1 MGENVGQRGRK
12 REIMQK
18 ETSVLQRESGA
29 ELTV

>member
-1 MGENVGQRGRK
+1 MGGNVRQRGRK
-12 REIMQK
+12 KETMQK